1 MELSKNREDLQKWF
15 LDMQNISLN
24 QAYSDI
30 KDYVYYFLNIE
41 SEKPNNRNFSQ
52 YLTQKIAPN
61 FFSRPIDCPGIL
73 DHIANVTLLNI
84 LLRKYEFDFPFH
96 TAEIGN
102 LDKYFNVAKLLDT
115 LCEFKCRFAKQVLFV
130 KSLERCLDE
139 DLSNRKYNFQL
150 ELSPKI
156 RKEIF
161 SNLDGLRNDEFNSI
175 SEVLAGIGSFFN
187 TPVKNIRCMPKH
199 AAILLKAALPC
210 WIFLALNLPS
220 NEIPTEEKINRL
232 LNARTPEE
240 GRKRYPAIDK
250 FLKPLCAAFHLY
262 LETRAGKSFANSVI
276 EKYELSD
283 YIASDQKT
291 DQLLLQSQ
299 NKFMK
304 VVIQSI
310 LERQGKPVLR
320 GWAQRDIG
328 TSAFDR
334 QLQPYAGIINSTKAD
349 EDEFSRFIK
358 MTSAIMNHMG
368 KKDNTSIQTIHRY
381 LEIYQAISTVKC
393 CTVDGNKNFH
403 ANETFNLILFECIT
417 GLITWADFELR
428 CPTSFYLPLLSDEV
442 LYALTVKP
450 KEARDTNPFYRLHS
464 KDPITS
470 HLNELRFYES
480 DLDVL
485 NWLRGELL
493 CTVDY
498 SEIKENLKQ
507 LDPMAGH
514 LKALLSLTSPLPEF
528 FDA

>member
-1 MELSKNREDLQKWF
+1 
-15 LDMQNISLN
+15 MQDISLN
-24 QAYSDI
+24 QAYNDI
-30 KDYVYYFLNIE
+30 KNYVCCFLNTE
-41 SEKPNNRNFSQ
+41 SKKPDNGNFSQ
-52 YLTQKIAPN
+52 CFTPKIPPN
-61 FFSRPIDCPGIL
+61 FFSRPIDCPEIL

-96 TAEIGN
+96 TAEIDN
-102 LDKYFNVAKLLDT
+102 LDKYFNVAKLLDI
-115 LCEFKCRFAKQVLFV
+115 LCEFKCRFAEQVLFV

-139 DLSNRKYNFQL
+139 DLSDRRYNFQL

-156 RKEIF
+156 RKAIF

-175 SEVLAGIGSFFN
+175 SEVLAGIGLFFN
-187 TPVKNIRCMPKH
+187 APVKNIRCVPKH

-220 NEIPTEEKINRL
+220 NEMPTEEKINRL

-320 GWAQRDIG
+320 GWAQRDLG
-328 TSAFDR
+328 TSSFDR

-381 LEIYQAISTVKC
+381 LDVYQAISTVKC
-393 CTVDGNKNFH
+393 CTVAGNKSFH

-417 GLITWADFELR
+417 GLITWANFELR

-442 LYALTVKP
+442 LYALTGKP

-514 LKALLSLTSPLPEF
+514 LKALLSLTSPLPEL